1 MIPGQIFSSSMPNG
15 QKRVQSRQRKENYTG
30 MQCAE
35 NYKCFSSTGIES
47 TWGRRESDK
56 VSKVRRV
63 EL

>member
-1 MIPGQIFSSSMPNG
+1 MPNG
-15 QKRVQSRQRKENYTG
+15 HKRVQSRQRKENYTG

-47 TWGRRESDK
+47 TRGRRESDK

>member
-1 MIPGQIFSSSMPNG
+1 MDTKEYSLDKE
-15 QKRVQSRQRKENYTG
+15 KRITQACSAQ
-30 MQCAE
+30 